1 MKKSVIC
8 ISGSPAFI
16 RRFGRWLKN
25 RYNVQFPS
33 KEVRFGKLGLVVTWW
48 EIAYHDDGVFG
59 SSERKLE
66 SIARTAENEHLR
78 HIHKKCESCISW
90 EIYSE

>member
-1 MKKSVIC
+1 MKKTVIC

-33 KEVRFGKLGLVVTWW
+33 KEVRYEKIGLVFTWW
-48 EIAYHDDGVFG
+48 EIAYHDDRIFG
-59 SSERKLE
+59 NSERKLE
-66 SIARTAENEHLR
+66 AIACAAEDEHLR
-78 HIHKKCESCISW
+78 HVHEKSDVCIAW
-90 EIYSE
+90 QIYSE